1 MADLNSSEKAQM
13 TSSPEKVGESRLI
26 VTQPPKMKEL
36 GQLLETLDSLTQRV
50 SERTGEDI
58 SGDMGGGS
66 SGGATGTGTRRTSPR
81 DAAIALMPSAPAI
94 LQAELARHIE
104 KEIKELEQKVTRSA
118 RVTGAGGAFE
128 LNELYA
134 RIRKLR
140 SLLREIIEAS
150 VDLLKRLFIRV
161 FIDKQPL
168 Q

>member
-1 MADLNSSEKAQM
+1 MADLNSAEKAQM
-13 TSSPEKVGESRLI
+13 SSAPEKVSESRLI

-50 SERTGEDI
+50 SERTGEDT
-58 SGDMGGGS
+58 SSDLGGAGGS
-66 SGGATGTGTRRTSPR
+66 TGAAGQRRASPR
-81 DAAIALMPSAPAI
+81 DAAIALMPTAPAV
-94 LQAELARHIE
+94 LQAELAKHIE
-104 KEIKELEQKVTRSA
+104 KEIKMLERKVSSA
-118 RVTGAGGAFE
+118 RNASKAGGAFE

-140 SLLREIIEAS
+140 ALLREVVEAS

-161 FIDKQPL
+161 FIDKQPI